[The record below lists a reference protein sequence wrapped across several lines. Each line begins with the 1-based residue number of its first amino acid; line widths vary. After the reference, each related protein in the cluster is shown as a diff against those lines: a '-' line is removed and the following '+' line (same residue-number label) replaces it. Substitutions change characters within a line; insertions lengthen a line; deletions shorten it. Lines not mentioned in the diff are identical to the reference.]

1 MRVVASDIK
10 AVPDFERGDII
21 VDAGNSYRAG
31 SIRRHKRIAEEKIR
45 FIDPGTS
52 GGMEGARHG
61 ACLTAG
67 GKREPIARV
76 EPLLIE
82 PATPGGC
89 VHAGPPG
96 CGHFIK
102 LVHDGMGSW
111 I

>member
-1 MRVVASDIK
+1 MLEIPIGPTRSLATNESPKGRATLLTLVQMEVWKGHVMAHVSWQ
-10 AVPDFERGDII
+10 RGD
-21 VDAGNSYRAG
+21 S
-31 SIRRHKRIAEEKIR
+31 
-45 FIDPGTS
+45 
-52 GGMEGARHG
+52 
-61 ACLTAG
+61 
-67 GKREPIARV
+67 EPIARV